1 MSGSLVAEIL
11 NFGKVG
17 NMSMFV
23 NYHVSEY
30 DQLWSQAIACMK
42 QSETSE
48 VEEEAIDA
56 EQYPGVLKGVVEV
69 LHHDGGAE
77 EGVDDDVQLVVNA

>member
-1 MSGSLVAEIL
+1 MI
-11 NFGKVG
+11 
-17 NMSMFV
+17 NMFF

-48 VEEEAIDA
+48 VQQEAIDA
-56 EQYPGVLKGVVEV
+56 EQYPGVLEGVVEI
-69 LHHDGGAE
+69 LHHHRCSE
-77 EGVDDDVQLVVNA
+77 EGVDDDVRLVVNARKVVPDFPGDRF